1 MNNSKIINDPVYGF
15 LTIPSELVFKLIQ
28 HPFFQRLRR
37 IRQLGMTEFVY
48 PGAIHSRFNHA
59 LGALNLMTKAVDVL
73 RQKKV
78 IITDEEAEA
87 VYIGILLH
95 DIGHGPFSHSL
106 EHNIIQGVHHE
117 FISLTLMNIMNKE
130 FDGKLSLAIK
140 IFQNKYKKEFLHQ
153 LISSQLDMDRL
164 DYLSRDSFFTGVSEG
179 VVGADRIINM
189 MNVVND
195 QLVIEEKGIYS
206 IEKFI
211 IARRLM
217 YWQVYLHKAVV
228 AADMLLSQIM
238 KRAKELSI
246 QGVNLYGTP
255 ALKWFLEHDINEK
268 EFLKDK
274 KSIHYFTSLDDSDV
288 FSSIKVWQTE
298 NDKILSTLS
307 KQLINRN
314 LPKMQISNKAFSAD
328 LILESKS
335 KVAKLFNLNIN
346 EASYFVNQISL
357 SNDAYKD
364 DHSNI
369 KILLKNNQVVDV
381 VDASDNYN
389 LKTLKTTVKKYFL
402 SYYKEKL

>member
-1 MNNSKIINDPVYGF
+1 MNNNKIINDPVYGF

-59 LGALNLMTKAVDVL
+59 LGALNLMTKAVEVL

-78 IITDEEAEA
+78 NISDEEAEA

-130 FDGKLSLAIK
+130 FKGKLDLAIK

-179 VVGADRIINM
+179 IVGADRIINM
-189 MNVVND
+189 MNVADD

-228 AADMLLSQIM
+228 AADMLLSNIM

-246 QGVNLYGTP
+246 QGVDLYATP
-255 ALKWFLEHDINEK
+255 ALKWFLINQINEK
-268 EFLKDK
+268 EFINDK
-274 KSIHYFTSLDDSDV
+274 KSIQHFSSLDDSDI
-288 FSSIKVWQTE
+288 FSSIKVWQDE
-298 NDKILSTLS
+298 KDKVLSILSQ
-307 KQLINRN
+307 QLVNRR
-314 LPKMQISNKAFSAD
+314 LPKMLISNKVFNSD
-328 LILESKS
+328 MISENKT
-335 KVAKLFNLNIN
+335 KVAKIFNLKSN
-346 EASYFVNQISL
+346 EVNYFVNQISL

-381 VDASDNYN
+381 AEASDNYN
-389 LKTLKTTVKKYFL
+389 LKALKATVKKYYL
-402 SYYKEKL
+402 SYYKD

>member
-1 MNNSKIINDPVYGF
+1 MNNNKIINDPVYGF

-59 LGALNLMTKAVDVL
+59 LGALNLMTKAVEVL

-78 IITDEEAEA
+78 NISDEEAEA

-106 EHNIIQGVHHE
+106 EHNIIHGVHHE

-130 FDGKLSLAIK
+130 FEGKLSLAIK

-189 MNVVND
+189 MNVAD
-195 QLVIEEKGIYS
+195 GQLVIEEKGIYS

-246 QGVNLYGTP
+246 SGVDLYGTP
-255 ALKWFLEHDINEK
+255 ALKWFLENDINQK
-268 EFLKDK
+268 EFVKDK
-274 KSIHYFTSLDDSDV
+274 KSIQYFTTLDDSDI
-288 FSSIKVWQTE
+288 FSSIKVWQGE
-298 NDKILSTLS
+298 KDKILSTLS
-307 KQLINRN
+307 NQLINRN
-314 LPKMQISNKAFSAD
+314 LPKMLISNKAFSSEM
-328 LILESKS
+328 ILENKTN
-335 KVAKLFNLNIN
+335 VAKLFNLNLSEVN
-346 EASYFVNQISL
+346 YFVNQISL

-369 KILLKNNQVVDV
+369 KILLKNKQVVDV
-381 VDASDNYN
+381 AEASDNYN
-389 LKTLKTTVKKYFL
+389 LKAFKATVKKYYL
-402 SYYKEKL
+402 SYYKV